1 MSLFRKTEVRRQQ
14 RSQAGFALSYAIVL
28 SGGVAGVALVVGLGS
43 TTSVEPEQP
52 SQHGSFVSPGV
63 SPTADPDIVQLINTY
78 CAGCHNEQ
86 RRTAD
91 LVLDT
96 VEALDPGA
104 DPDKWEKMAVRL
116 RTGTMP
122 PNGMP
127 RPERETYVD
136 VAEWLEMKLDSAYF
150 AHPSPD
156 PGVLAAVH
164 RLNRTEYNNA
174 INDLLALDVD
184 VRDQLPGDETSDGS
198 FDNFAADL
206 TISPAHVERYLTIA
220 RNVSRLAVGLVPAA
234 ASSDRYVVS
243 DARPQRVRMGDNL
256 PIGSRGGLAVE
267 HHFPVEADYLL
278 TIRLQKNFADYIR
291 GMGWKQDLDVRLD
304 GELLQRFT
312 VGGGVWNYRP
322 SPHGHEGAGD
332 GPGSWGASEW
342 EEYMQVGA
350 EQHLQVRMHVAAG
363 PHLVTVSFPRDVWE
377 DESVVLQPPVQ
388 ARSMGDAVNAKRMSF
403 AGVREVYIE
412 GPYDAV
418 GTARDTPSRRAIF
431 TCEPVNQAFEE
442 ESCATEILS
451 RLARRAYR
459 QTAVAEE
466 VQTLLEFFHQG
477 REVGGSFD
485 HGIQLAIERL
495 LVDPSFL
502 LRVYKAPQ
510 RAPQEIPENPQEP
523 YVLSGF
529 EVATRLAFFLWSSLP
544 DDTLLDLA
552 EAGRLV
558 EPAILRQ
565 QVERL
570 LQDPRAHD
578 NFGRDFAGQWFSL
591 GLLEQQDAAD
601 GIYIEFDDNLRAA
614 MRQETELFVS
624 STVREDRS
632 VLDLVRADYTYAN
645 ERLARHYGIP
655 NVAGSHFRRVTLPNL
670 EERGGVLGHASILSV
685 TSYPDRT
692 TPVLRGK
699 WLLQNMLGMKVL
711 LPPSDVDTSLEEE
724 GRPGAGSPSIRER
737 LAAHRTEPRC
747 AGCHSVLDPLG
758 FALEGYDATGGYRA
772 LDERGNPVDDIGT
785 WPTGEEVRGLSG
797 LRGILLANQ
806 ELFARTVT
814 GKLMEYGLGRR
825 IEAYDQPMV
834 RKIVRDAAAEDYRW
848 SDLIIG
854 IVESRQF
861 LMGTLRTGGS
871 APEAR

>member
-1 MSLFRKTEVRRQQ
+1 M
-14 RSQAGFALSYAIVL
+14 
-28 SGGVAGVALVVGLGS
+28 VV
-43 TTSVEPEQP
+43 
-52 SQHGSFVSPGV
+52 
-63 SPTADPDIVQLINTY
+63 
-78 CAGCHNEQ
+78 
-86 RRTAD
+86 
-91 LVLDT
+91 
-96 VEALDPGA
+96 
-104 DPDKWEKMAVRL
+104 KL

-156 PGVLAAVH
+156 PGGIATVH

-174 INDLLALDVD
+174 INDLLALNVD
-184 VRDQLPGDETSDGS
+184 VREELPGDETSDGS

-220 RNVSRLAVGLVPAA
+220 RNVSRLAVGLVPSA

-291 GMGWKQDLDVRLD
+291 GMGWEQDLDVRLD
-304 GELLQRFT
+304 GELVQRFT

-332 GPGSWGASEW
+332 GPGSWGSSEW

-350 EQHLQVRMHVAAG
+350 EQHLQVRMHIAAG

-388 ARSMGDAVNAKRMSF
+388 ARSMGDAVNAQRMGF

-412 GPYDAV
+412 GPYDAA

-431 TCEPVNQAFEE
+431 TCEPVNQAAAEE

-459 QTAVAEE
+459 RTAVAEE

-485 HGIQLAIERL
+485 HGIQLALERL

-502 LRVYKAPQ
+502 LRVYKAPSLEEQ
-510 RAPQEIPENPQEP
+510 RAQP

-529 EVATRLAFFLWSSLP
+529 EVATRLAFFRSLSS
-544 DDTLLDLA
+544 
-552 EAGRLV
+552 
-558 EPAILRQ
+558 
-565 QVERL
+565 
-570 LQDPRAHD
+570 
-578 NFGRDFAGQWFSL
+578 
-591 GLLEQQDAAD
+591 
-601 GIYIEFDDNLRAA
+601 
-614 MRQETELFVS
+614 
-624 STVREDRS
+624 
-632 VLDLVRADYTYAN
+632 
-645 ERLARHYGIP
+645 
-655 NVAGSHFRRVTLPNL
+655 
-670 EERGGVLGHASILSV
+670 
-685 TSYPDRT
+685 
-692 TPVLRGK
+692 
-699 WLLQNMLGMKVL
+699 
-711 LPPSDVDTSLEEE
+711 
-724 GRPGAGSPSIRER
+724 
-737 LAAHRTEPRC
+737 
-747 AGCHSVLDPLG
+747 
-758 FALEGYDATGGYRA
+758 
-772 LDERGNPVDDIGT
+772 
-785 WPTGEEVRGLSG
+785 
-797 LRGILLANQ
+797 
-806 ELFARTVT
+806 
-814 GKLMEYGLGRR
+814 
-825 IEAYDQPMV
+825 
-834 RKIVRDAAAEDYRW
+834 
-848 SDLIIG
+848 
-854 IVESRQF
+854 
-861 LMGTLRTGGS
+861 GTLSR
-871 APEAR
+871 

>member
-1 MSLFRKTEVRRQQ
+1 MSLFKKTEVQRRQ
-14 RSQAGFALSYAIVL
+14 RNQAGFALSYAIVL
-28 SGGVAGVALVVGLGS
+28 GGGVAGVALVVGLGS
-43 TTSVEPEQP
+43 TRSFEPGQP
-52 SQHGSFVSPGV
+52 SQRGSLVSRGV
-63 SPTADPDIVQLINTY
+63 SPTVDPDIVQLITTY
-78 CAGCHNEQ
+78 CAGCHNER

-104 DPDKWEKMAVRL
+104 DPDKWEKMVVKL

-122 PNGMP
+122 PIGMP
-127 RPERETYVD
+127 RPERETYLA

-150 AHPSPD
+150 AHPNPD
-156 PGVLAAVH
+156 PGGIATVH

-184 VRDQLPGDETSDGS
+184 VREQLPGDETSDGS

-220 RNVSRLAVGLVPAA
+220 RNVSRLAVGLVPPAPG
-234 ASSDRYVVS
+234 SDRYVVS

-278 TIRLQKNFADYIR
+278 TIHLQKNFADYIR
-291 GMGWKQDLDVRLD
+291 GMGWEQDLDVRLD

-332 GPGSWGASEW
+332 GPGSWGSSEW

-350 EQHLQVRMHVAAG
+350 EQHLRVRTHISAG

-388 ARSMGDAVNAKRMSF
+388 ARSMGDAVNAERMGF

-418 GTARDTPSRRAIF
+418 GTATDTPSRRTIF
-431 TCEPVNQAFEE
+431 TCQPVNQDAEE

-451 RLARRAYR
+451 RLARRAYHR
-459 QTAVAEE
+459 TVMPDE

-485 HGIQLAIERL
+485 HGIQLALERL

-502 LRVYKAPQ
+502 LRVYKAPSLAEQ
-510 RAPQEIPENPQEP
+510 QAQDP

-544 DDTLLDLA
+544 DDSLLDLA
-552 EAGRLV
+552 ESGRLL

-570 LQDPRAHD
+570 LRDPRAHD
-578 NFGRDFAGQWFSL
+578 NFGRDFSGQWFSL
-591 GLLEQQDAAD
+591 SLLETQDAAD
-601 GIYIEFDDNLRAA
+601 GIYIEYDENLRAA

-632 VLDLVRADYTYAN
+632 VLDLLRADYTYAN

-655 NVAGSHFRRVTLPNL
+655 NVAGSHFRRITLPNL

-699 WLLQNMLGMKVL
+699 WILQNMLGIEVL

-747 AGCHSVLDPLG
+747 SGCHSVLDPLG
-758 FALEGYDATGGYRA
+758 FALEGYDATGGHRA

-806 ELFARTVT
+806 ELFARMVT

-825 IEAYDQPMV
+825 IEAYDQPV
-834 RKIVRDAAAEDYRW
+834 LRKIVRDAAAEDYRW
-848 SDLIIG
+848 SDLILG

-861 LMGTLRTGGS
+861 LMGTPSMGGL

>member
-1 MSLFRKTEVRRQQ
+1 M
-14 RSQAGFALSYAIVL
+14 
-28 SGGVAGVALVVGLGS
+28 
-43 TTSVEPEQP
+43 
-52 SQHGSFVSPGV
+52 
-63 SPTADPDIVQLINTY
+63 
-78 CAGCHNEQ
+78 
-86 RRTAD
+86 
-91 LVLDT
+91 
-96 VEALDPGA
+96 
-104 DPDKWEKMAVRL
+104 
-116 RTGTMP
+116 
-122 PNGMP
+122 
-127 RPERETYVD
+127 
-136 VAEWLEMKLDSAYF
+136 
-150 AHPSPD
+150 
-156 PGVLAAVH
+156 
-164 RLNRTEYNNA
+164 
-174 INDLLALDVD
+174 
-184 VRDQLPGDETSDGS
+184 
-198 FDNFAADL
+198 
-206 TISPAHVERYLTIA
+206 
-220 RNVSRLAVGLVPAA
+220 
-234 ASSDRYVVS
+234 
-243 DARPQRVRMGDNL
+243 
-256 PIGSRGGLAVE
+256 
-267 HHFPVEADYLL
+267 
-278 TIRLQKNFADYIR
+278 
-291 GMGWKQDLDVRLD
+291 
-304 GELLQRFT
+304 
-312 VGGGVWNYRP
+312 
-322 SPHGHEGAGD
+322 
-332 GPGSWGASEW
+332 
-342 EEYMQVGA
+342 
-350 EQHLQVRMHVAAG
+350 
-363 PHLVTVSFPRDVWE
+363 
-377 DESVVLQPPVQ
+377 VLQPPVQ
-388 ARSMGDAVNAKRMSF
+388 ARSMGDAVNAERMGF

-412 GPYDAV
+412 GPYDAA

-431 TCEPVNQAFEE
+431 TCEPVNQASEE

-459 QTAVAEE
+459 RPAVAEE
-466 VQTLLEFFHQG
+466 VQTLREFFHQG

-485 HGIQLAIERL
+485 HGIQLALERL

-502 LRVYKAPQ
+502 LRVYKAPSLEEQ
-510 RAPQEIPENPQEP
+510 RAQP

-529 EVATRLAFFLWSSLP
+529 EVATRLAFFLWSTLP
-544 DDTLLDLA
+544 DETLLDLA

-601 GIYIEFDDNLRAA
+601 GIYIEYDENLRAA

-624 STVREDRS
+624 SMVREDRS
-632 VLDLVRADYTYAN
+632 MLDLLRADYTYAN

-655 NVAGSHFRRVTLPNL
+655 NVAGSHFRRITLPNL

-699 WLLQNMLGMKVL
+699 WLLQNMLGMKVP

-747 AGCHSVLDPLG
+747 SVCHSVLDPLG

-785 WPTGEEVRGLSG
+785 WPTGAEVRGLSG

-825 IEAYDQPMV
+825 LEAYDQPVV
-834 RKIVRDAAAEDYRW
+834 RKIVRDGSRGGLPVVGFDSWDRGEPSVLDGNAEH
-848 SDLIIG
+848 G
-854 IVESRQF
+854 GVGSRSEVT
-861 LMGTLRTGGS
+861 GKTLEGASG
-871 APEAR
+871 